1 MKTLSSRFTNNTYEI
16 SIIKKD
22 YHKEQRRGK
31 GEGVKLS
38 RQQKKNIPGSFLDPP
53 TKRLQST
60 SVCCRPVF
68 LFCQGGC
75 VLSVFR
81 AAGGGLV

>member
-38 RQQKKNIPGSFLDPP
+38 RQQKKIF
-53 TKRLQST
+53 
-60 SVCCRPVF
+60 
-68 LFCQGGC
+68 QG
-75 VLSVFR
+75 VS
-81 AAGGGLV
+81 